1 MKGLTYIVSNDILS
15 LNNCIVTLKKKYD
28 SEENVSQKFR
38 LKSIDDKRFHRRNK
52 PSWFNVQEAQK
63 CLHSFKSY

>member
-38 LKSIDDKRFHRRNK
+38 LKNIDEKRFHRRNK

-63 CLHSFKSY
+63 RLHSFK